1 SQTRPPSVDRPAATA
16 AAMSARPSVIMVS
29 RDLRAGLSSPA
40 TWMPGSGRSHAKG
53 AAPSGSHDGG
63 TGGPYGAPGP
73 EPGSWDG
80 PWAAPGWSAPS
91 GPPPYPAPGAR
102 GADTSAQPTGGS
114 GERRYRPYQPASI
127 AAVMRNPAPSRKVWP
142 EPPKVG
148 AEMRTTTTSA
158 TAVSLEPDARPR
170 PMSASP
176 LETSSPAARSS
187 SHISAYRN
195 TPAPPQ
201 SAVMTNATRTST
213 GSMP

>member
-1 SQTRPPSVDRPAATA
+1 IVSHRHSGTWTSEASSTNPASGPATTSSPWPRRVSAPMIRPPATTARATAAMRVASSQTRPPSVDRPAATA

-80 PWAAPGWSAPS
+80 PWAAPGWAAPS

-127 AAVMRNPAPSRKVWP
+127 AAVMR
-142 EPPKVG
+142 
-148 AEMRTTTTSA
+148 
-158 TAVSLEPDARPR
+158 
-170 PMSASP
+170 
-176 LETSSPAARSS
+176 
-187 SHISAYRN
+187 
-195 TPAPPQ
+195 
-201 SAVMTNATRTST
+201 
-213 GSMP
+213 